1 MRSLLML
8 RRPDVGDEVVV
19 RQAQAELVADG
30 FEFAYGLGPEIT
42 WADFLRHLEL
52 LHEGTNP
59 PEGFMPATYYLAE
72 VDGEV
77 VGSTSLRY
85 QMNEYLTAFGGHI
98 GYCVRPEFRRRGY
111 AVEILRQQVRNAHEA
126 GLTDVLV
133 TCLDSNVAS
142 AAVIVRGGGVFE
154 ELRTR
159 PDGAIFRRYWISTTL

>member
-1 MRSLLML
+1 
-8 RRPDVGDEVVV
+8 
-19 RQAQAELVADG
+19 
-30 FEFAYGLGPEIT
+30 
-42 WADFLRHLEL
+42 
-52 LHEGTNP
+52 
-59 PEGFMPATYYLAE
+59 MPATYYLAE

-142 AAVIVRGGGVFE
+142 AAVIERGGGVFE